1 MRVCIG
7 TNVASPAL
15 LQPRASCRASP
26 IPLSVRHLEGHTLL
40 TLPCHANL
48 TGSHQSQADAPVQVR
63 RPFGQCC
70 TCLVHGPSTTTLFL
84 TQASCCQAS
93 RQAPHQSKPDHAGR
107 YASQLLTDHNKPQT
121 NVLVSSTAPSWSSL
135 AAEPLHTALTPLKQA

>member
-26 IPLSVRHLEGHTLL
+26 ILPSVRHLEGHTLL
-40 TLPCHANL
+40 TLPHHTNL
-48 TGSHQSQADAPVQVR
+48 TGSHQSQANAPVQVR

-70 TCLVHGPSTTTLFL
+70 TRLVHGPSTMMSFL
-84 TQASCCQAS
+84 TQASCCRAL
-93 RQAPHQSKPDHAGR
+93 RRAPQQPKPDHAGR
-107 YASQLLTDHNKPQT
+107 YASQLLTDHNKPQPT
-121 NVLVSSTAPSWSSL
+121 SQSRRLRPCGQASL
-135 AAEPLHTALTPLKQA
+135 LNRCTPRSLR